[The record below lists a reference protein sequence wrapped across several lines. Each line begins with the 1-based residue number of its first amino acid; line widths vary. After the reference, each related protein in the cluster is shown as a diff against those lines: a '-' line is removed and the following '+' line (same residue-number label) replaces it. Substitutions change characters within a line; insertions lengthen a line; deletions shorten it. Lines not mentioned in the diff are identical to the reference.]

1 MVLDDKVIT
10 RRRLAMKICDGLSTN
25 GALLEVSQR
34 HNIPYSSLWR
44 CLHNG
49 GEGTAFEKI
58 AAVYGYERG
67 AAPGVYKLRTVA

>member
-1 MVLDDKVIT
+1 MTLNDQIVT
-10 RRRLAMKICDGLSTN
+10 RRRLAMKIRDDLASR

-49 GEGTAFEKI
+49 GEGTVFERI
-58 AAVYGYERG
+58 ADVYGYERG
-67 AAPGVYKLRTVA
+67 SSPGVYKPRAVA